1 MSYAEAQKGMKKL
14 NGYTKY
20 AGVMMLDISR
30 SDLVTCYS
38 HLTYK
43 RLSIGRAAKITIV
56 ILTFLFQHLIFC
68 GL

>member
-14 NGYTKY
+14 NGYKKY

-38 HLTYK
+38 HFT
-43 RLSIGRAAKITIV
+43 
-56 ILTFLFQHLIFC
+56 
-68 GL
+68 